1 MNLLPI
7 GSVVRMEDGTKSL
20 LIVGILQTN
29 SEGKMYDYIGCPFPE
44 GYIDADHLFLFN
56 HNDIKDVYY
65 VGFSD
70 EERNEFVDYL
80 EKNYSFDI
88 SQDN

>member
-70 EERNEFVDYL
+70 EELNEFVDYL